1 MVKSKATSARNP
13 IRSPRTIQNLLSSK
27 PSRPRGSTHSS
38 KTVSSTTNALWE
50 WLRRAFVPKVEGL
63 ASVYAQQAFT
73 KAHKSFLGA
82 LSPPTPAAV
91 AETII
96 DVATLNSKYA

>member
-13 IRSPRTIQNLLSSK
+13 IRSPRTTQNLLSSK

-50 WLRRAFVPKVEGL
+50 WLRRAFVPKVEALGS
-63 ASVYAQQAFT
+63 AYAQQAFT
-73 KAHKSFLGA
+73 KAHQSFLGV
-82 LSPPTPAAV
+82 LNSPTQTGV